1 MRCCEFITLLG
12 GLTAAWPRRRGWA
25 IARVI
30 RRRAAAGLFT
40 SRVRRAS
47 GTQLSPVRLDY
58 PTAIR
63 AGP

>member
-1 MRCCEFITLLG
+1 MRGREFITLLG
-12 GLTAAWPRRRGWA
+12 GLTAARPRRRGWV

-30 RRRAAAGLFT
+30 RRTDRAAAGLFT

-63 AGP
+63 A